1 MEKEMST
8 ITRQQAEIEK
18 YKRVIKILEK
28 DVATAKSES
37 VKEFAEKVNKIITEI
52 YNKHIFDYNDLT
64 DEEKDAIINF
74 SDDVT
79 YRLNNLVKEIPEDGE
94 SNE

>member
-18 YKRVIKILEK
+18 NKRVIKILEK
-28 DVATAKSES
+28 DVATAPGRL
-37 VKEFAEKVNKIITEI
+37 KEKAMQK
-52 YNKHIFDYNDLT
+52 FDWNEYVEVEDI
-64 DEEKDAIINF
+64 D
-74 SDDVT
+74 
-79 YRLNNLVKEIPEDGE
+79 NLVKELSEDGE